1 MSVGET
7 SSSEPTSSEK
17 SRSAKKLSRRERAEV
32 ISESSGQFELDH
44 SSFRDTDSE
53 RLHRGRLDSTDEA
66 DHVIEEKEALRHLH
80 DKYEEEIAAAHSDEE
95 HYYAHYSR
103 LQEEMQYLADEA

>member
-17 SRSAKKLSRRERAEV
+17 SRSAKKLSRRERERAEV

-53 RLHRGRLDSTDEA
+53 RLHRGRLDSTDEVE
-66 DHVIEEKEALRHLH
+66 HVIEEKEALRHLH
-80 DKYEEEIAAAHSDEE
+80 DKFDEEIAAAHSDEE

-103 LQEEMQYLADEA
+103 LQEEMQ